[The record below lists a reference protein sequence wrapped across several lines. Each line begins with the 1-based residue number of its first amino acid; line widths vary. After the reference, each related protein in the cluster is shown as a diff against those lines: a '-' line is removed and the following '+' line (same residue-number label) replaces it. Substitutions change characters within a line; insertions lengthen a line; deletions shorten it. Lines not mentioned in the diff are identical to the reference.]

1 MTELHYIDTS
11 YLAPYYLPEAK
22 SDAVEKKLVKLPG
35 GSVVISPLVRSEFA
49 FLLARKCRAKEMD
62 EADARQTMSALD
74 RHLSAGNFRMVSIIS
89 RDFEQASEWIMAMK
103 HPLRAP
109 DAVHLAVAVRQ
120 DAVLW
125 TLDRGLA
132 RAAKWIGLK
141 TQK

>member
-1 MTELHYIDTS
+1 MWWG
-11 YLAPYYLPEAK
+11 
-22 SDAVEKKLVKLPG
+22 KKLVKLAG
-35 GSVVISPLVRSEFA
+35 GSVVISPLVRAEFA
-49 FLLARKCRAKEMD
+49 CLLARKCRAKEMD
-62 EADARQTMSALD
+62 ETDARRTMSALD
-74 RHLSAGNFRMVSIIS
+74 RHLSTGSIRMVSISS

-120 DAVLW
+120 GAVLW
-125 TLDRGLA
+125 TLDRELS